1 MEHPS
6 LGLLFTALA
15 GLLILAA
22 FFAGSET
29 ALMSLNRYRLRHR
42 ASEGSRGAR
51 LAEALL
57 QRPDRL
63 IGLIL
68 LLSTLVNVAAPI
80 LVGFIALKLGGE
92 FLVAFGAA
100 LLAFVL
106 LIFCEVAPK
115 TFGALHPERLALPAA
130 YIYTPLLFLLYP
142 FVWFTNLLANGVL
155 RMFGVSRQVAAT
167 SLSSEE
173 LRTVVAEAG
182 AMIPRR
188 HQQML
193 VSILDLENA
202 TVEDIMVPRNEIV
215 GIDID
220 DDWDRIMEQLRQSQH
235 TRLPVYQGEIDRIIG
250 LLHMKQVV
258 HELARGH
265 LDLDTLTAAAQAREP
280 YFVPSGTTLNT
291 QLLNFQRNKR
301 RMAFVVDEY
310 GDIQGLVTIEDILE
324 EIVGE
329 FTTDPATMMHKDVH
343 AEADGS
349 FVASASATI
358 RALNRSMRWN
368 LPTDGPKTLNGLIVE
383 FLETIPE
390 PGTTLKMADY
400 MLEVLQTGDNAIKTV
415 RIRPPEANAALK
427 PARRLER
434 LQRLIQARH
443 AAHAHS
449 FRRPLRH
456 IRFGNQRHLESMFC
470 SLAQPFLAEG
480 HRTNFAGE
488 SQFAKHNQ
496 RTRHGRVIQATER
509 AAITIARSPAVSAR
523 RTPPTTFANT
533 SCPCSMR
540 PPWRCATASSMV
552 RRLPSMPTATRRGLA
567 LKASSASTC
576 TSISSERVPSRITV
590 MTLPGT
596 GSACRDKKIADGF
609 VTSRRPCSSMANTP
623 ISLAAPNRFFTERST
638 R

>member
-1 MEHPS
+1 
-6 LGLLFTALA
+6 
-15 GLLILAA
+15 
-22 FFAGSET
+22 
-29 ALMSLNRYRLRHR
+29 MSLNRYRLRHR

-57 QRPDRL
+57 KRPDRL

-68 LLSTLVNVAAPI
+68 FLSTIVNVTTPI
-80 LVGFIALKLGGE
+80 LVGFIALRVGGE

-115 TFGALHPERLALPAA
+115 TYGALHPERLALPAA
-130 YIYTPLLFLLYP
+130 FIYTPLLFVLYP

-155 RMFGVSRQVAAT
+155 RMFGVSRQVAAN

-220 DDWDRIMEQLRQSQH
+220 DDWDRIME
-235 TRLPVYQGEIDRIIG
+235 
-250 LLHMKQVV
+250 
-258 HELARGH
+258 
-265 LDLDTLTAAAQAREP
+265 AAQAREP
-280 YFVPSGTTLNT
+280 YFVPSGTTLNM

-329 FTTDPATMMHKDVH
+329 FTTDPATMMHKDVR

-349 FVASASATI
+349 YVASASATI

-390 PGTTLKMADY
+390 PGTTLKMSDY

-415 RIRPPEANAALK
+415 RIRPPE
-427 PARRLER
+427 P
-434 LQRLIQARH
+434 
-443 AAHAHS
+443 
-449 FRRPLRH
+449 
-456 IRFGNQRHLESMFC
+456 
-470 SLAQPFLAEG
+470 
-480 HRTNFAGE
+480 
-488 SQFAKHNQ
+488 
-496 RTRHGRVIQATER
+496 
-509 AAITIARSPAVSAR
+509 
-523 RTPPTTFANT
+523 
-533 SCPCSMR
+533 
-540 PPWRCATASSMV
+540 
-552 RRLPSMPTATRRGLA
+552 
-567 LKASSASTC
+567 
-576 TSISSERVPSRITV
+576 
-590 MTLPGT
+590 TLP
-596 GSACRDKKIADGF
+596 
-609 VTSRRPCSSMANTP
+609 
-623 ISLAAPNRFFTERST
+623 
-638 R
+638 

>member
-1 MEHPS
+1 M
-6 LGLLFTALA
+6 LCGALA
-15 GLLILAA
+15 GLLVLAA

-29 ALMSLNRYRLRHR
+29 ALMSLNRYRLRHS

-51 LAEALL
+51 LTEALL
-57 QRPDRL
+57 AHPDRL

-68 LLSTLVNVAAPI
+68 LLSTMVNVAAPM
-80 LVGFIALKLGGE
+80 LAGFIALRLGGE

-100 LLAFVL
+100 ILAFVL

-115 TFGALHPERLALPAA
+115 TFGALYPERLALPAA
-130 YIYTPLLFLLYP
+130 YIYTPLLFALYP
-142 FVWFTNLLANGVL
+142 FVWATNLLANGVL
-155 RMFGVSRQVAAT
+155 RLFGVSRTKAAN

-193 VSILDLENA
+193 VSILDLEHA

-215 GIDID
+215 GIDVD
-220 DDWDRIMEQLRQSQH
+220 DHWDRIVEQLRGVQH

-250 LLHMKQVV
+250 VLHMKQVV
-258 HELARGH
+258 HELARGVF
-265 LDLDTLTAAAQAREP
+265 DVEALTDSARARDA
-280 YFVPSGTTLNT
+280 YFIPSGTTLNT

-349 FVASASATI
+349 FVANASATI

-390 PGTTLKMADY
+390 PGTTLKLADY

-415 RIRPPEANAALK
+415 RIRPPE
-427 PARRLER
+427 P
-434 LQRLIQARH
+434 
-443 AAHAHS
+443 
-449 FRRPLRH
+449 
-456 IRFGNQRHLESMFC
+456 
-470 SLAQPFLAEG
+470 
-480 HRTNFAGE
+480 
-488 SQFAKHNQ
+488 
-496 RTRHGRVIQATER
+496 
-509 AAITIARSPAVSAR
+509 
-523 RTPPTTFANT
+523 TPP
-533 SCPCSMR
+533 
-540 PPWRCATASSMV
+540 
-552 RRLPSMPTATRRGLA
+552 
-567 LKASSASTC
+567 
-576 TSISSERVPSRITV
+576 
-590 MTLPGT
+590 
-596 GSACRDKKIADGF
+596 
-609 VTSRRPCSSMANTP
+609 
-623 ISLAAPNRFFTERST
+623 
-638 R
+638 

>member
-1 MEHPS
+1 MLNPS
-6 LGLLFTALA
+6 NGMLFGALA
-15 GLLILAA
+15 GLLLLAA

-42 ASEGSRGAR
+42 AKAGQRGAR

-57 QRPDRL
+57 AHPDRL

-68 LLSTLVNVAAPI
+68 LLSTIVNVTAPM
-80 LVGFIALKLGGE
+80 LVGFIALRLGGE
-92 FLVAFGAA
+92 FGVAFGAVA
-100 LLAFVL
+100 LTLAL

-115 TFGALHPERLALPAA
+115 TYGALHPERLALPAA

-142 FVWFTNLLANGVL
+142 FVWCTNLLANGVL
-155 RMFGVSRQVAAT
+155 RLFGVSRQVAAN

-235 TRLPVYQGEIDRIIG
+235 TRLPVYQGEIDHIIG

-265 LDLDTLTAAAQAREP
+265 LDLDNLTAAAQAREP

-329 FTTDPATMMHKDVH
+329 FTTDPATMMHRDVH
-343 AEADGS
+343 AEPDGS
-349 FVASASATI
+349 FVANASTTI
-358 RALNRSMRWN
+358 RALNRAMRWN

-390 PGTTLKMADY
+390 PGTTLKLADY
-400 MLEVLQTGDNAIKTV
+400 MLEGLQTGDNAIKTV
-415 RIRPPEANAALK
+415 RIRPP
-427 PARRLER
+427 
-434 LQRLIQARH
+434 
-443 AAHAHS
+443 
-449 FRRPLRH
+449 
-456 IRFGNQRHLESMFC
+456 
-470 SLAQPFLAEG
+470 QP
-480 HRTNFAGE
+480 R
-488 SQFAKHNQ
+488 
-496 RTRHGRVIQATER
+496 
-509 AAITIARSPAVSAR
+509 
-523 RTPPTTFANT
+523 
-533 SCPCSMR
+533 
-540 PPWRCATASSMV
+540 
-552 RRLPSMPTATRRGLA
+552 
-567 LKASSASTC
+567 
-576 TSISSERVPSRITV
+576 
-590 MTLPGT
+590 
-596 GSACRDKKIADGF
+596 
-609 VTSRRPCSSMANTP
+609 
-623 ISLAAPNRFFTERST
+623 
-638 R
+638 

>member
-1 MEHPS
+1 MAHPS
-6 LGLLFTALA
+6 LALLIGALA

-51 LAEALL
+51 LAETLL
-57 QRPDRL
+57 ARPDRL

-68 LLSTLVNVAAPI
+68 FLSTIVNVAIPT
-80 LVGFIALKLGGE
+80 LVGFIALRMGGE
-92 FLVAFGAA
+92 FLVALCDA
-100 LLAFVL
+100 LLTLVL

-115 TFGALHPERLALPAA
+115 TFGALYPERLALPAA
-130 YIYTPLLFLLYP
+130 FIYRPLLFLLYP
-142 FVWFTNLLANGVL
+142 FVWATNLLANGVL
-155 RMFGVSRQVAAT
+155 RLFGVSRQQAAN

-193 VSILDLENA
+193 VSILDLEHA

-220 DDWDRIMEQLRQSQH
+220 DNWDRILEQLRQSQH
-235 TRLPVYQGEIDRIIG
+235 TRLPLYQGEIDRIIG

-265 LDLDTLTAAAQAREP
+265 LDSDALTSAAQAREP

-349 FVASASATI
+349 FVANASATI

-390 PGTTLKMADY
+390 PGTTLKLADY

-415 RIRPPEANAALK
+415 RIRPPE
-427 PARRLER
+427 
-434 LQRLIQARH
+434 
-443 AAHAHS
+443 
-449 FRRPLRH
+449 
-456 IRFGNQRHLESMFC
+456 
-470 SLAQPFLAEG
+470 
-480 HRTNFAGE
+480 
-488 SQFAKHNQ
+488 
-496 RTRHGRVIQATER
+496 
-509 AAITIARSPAVSAR
+509 
-523 RTPPTTFANT
+523 
-533 SCPCSMR
+533 
-540 PPWRCATASSMV
+540 
-552 RRLPSMPTATRRGLA
+552 PTA
-567 LKASSASTC
+567 
-576 TSISSERVPSRITV
+576 P
-590 MTLPGT
+590 
-596 GSACRDKKIADGF
+596 
-609 VTSRRPCSSMANTP
+609 
-623 ISLAAPNRFFTERST
+623 
-638 R
+638 

>member
-1 MEHPS
+1 MPHPS
-6 LGLLFTALA
+6 LELLFGALA

-42 ASEGSRGAR
+42 ASEGHRGAR
-51 LAEALL
+51 LTEKLL
-57 QRPDRL
+57 AHPDRL

-68 LLSTLVNVAAPI
+68 LLSTVVNVVTPT
-80 LVGFIALKLGGE
+80 LVGLITFRLGGDYLVAAGVIALT
-92 FLVAFGAA
+92 FIM
-100 LLAFVL
+100 

-130 YIYTPLLFLLYP
+130 YIYTPLLMLLYP
-142 FVWFTNLLANGVL
+142 FVWATNLLANGVL
-155 RMFGVSRQVAAT
+155 RLFGVSPQQASN

-182 AMIPRR
+182 AMIPHR

-215 GIDID
+215 GIDLD
-220 DDWDRIMEQLRQSQH
+220 DDWDRMVEQLRQSQH
-235 TRLPVYQGEIDRIIG
+235 TRLPVYEGEIDRIVG
-250 LLHMKQVV
+250 VLHMKQVV
-258 HELARGH
+258 HELARGR
-265 LDLDTLTAAAQAREP
+265 LDRAALMEAAAAREA

-310 GDIQGLVTIEDILE
+310 GDIQGLVTLEDILE

-349 FVASASATI
+349 FVANGSATI

-390 PGTTLKMADY
+390 PGTTLKLADY

-415 RIRPPEANAALK
+415 RIRPPQN
-427 PARRLER
+427 
-434 LQRLIQARH
+434 
-443 AAHAHS
+443 
-449 FRRPLRH
+449 
-456 IRFGNQRHLESMFC
+456 
-470 SLAQPFLAEG
+470 
-480 HRTNFAGE
+480 
-488 SQFAKHNQ
+488 
-496 RTRHGRVIQATER
+496 
-509 AAITIARSPAVSAR
+509 
-523 RTPPTTFANT
+523 
-533 SCPCSMR
+533 
-540 PPWRCATASSMV
+540 
-552 RRLPSMPTATRRGLA
+552 
-567 LKASSASTC
+567 ASSA
-576 TSISSERVPSRITV
+576 
-590 MTLPGT
+590 
-596 GSACRDKKIADGF
+596 
-609 VTSRRPCSSMANTP
+609 
-623 ISLAAPNRFFTERST
+623 
-638 R
+638 

>member
-1 MEHPS
+1 MEHPP
-6 LGLLFTALA
+6 LGLLFAALA

-51 LAEALL
+51 LAETLL
-57 QRPDRL
+57 ARPDRL

-68 LLSTLVNVAAPI
+68 LLSTLVNVAAPM

-100 LLAFVL
+100 LLAFLL

-115 TFGALHPERLALPAA
+115 TYGALHPERLALPAA
-130 YIYTPLLFLLYP
+130 YVYTPLLFVLYP

-155 RMFGVSRQVAAT
+155 RMFGVSRQVAAN

-220 DDWDRIMEQLRQSQH
+220 DDWDRVMEQLRQSQH

-265 LDLDTLTAAAQAREP
+265 LDLETLTAAAQAREP

-390 PGTTLKMADY
+390 PGTTLKMSDY

-415 RIRPPEANAALK
+415 RIRPPD
-427 PARRLER
+427 P
-434 LQRLIQARH
+434 
-443 AAHAHS
+443 
-449 FRRPLRH
+449 
-456 IRFGNQRHLESMFC
+456 
-470 SLAQPFLAEG
+470 
-480 HRTNFAGE
+480 
-488 SQFAKHNQ
+488 
-496 RTRHGRVIQATER
+496 
-509 AAITIARSPAVSAR
+509 
-523 RTPPTTFANT
+523 
-533 SCPCSMR
+533 
-540 PPWRCATASSMV
+540 
-552 RRLPSMPTATRRGLA
+552 
-567 LKASSASTC
+567 
-576 TSISSERVPSRITV
+576 
-590 MTLPGT
+590 TLP
-596 GSACRDKKIADGF
+596 
-609 VTSRRPCSSMANTP
+609 
-623 ISLAAPNRFFTERST
+623 
-638 R
+638 

>member
-6 LGLLFTALA
+6 LGLLFTALG
-15 GLLILAA
+15 GLLVLAA

-29 ALMSLNRYRLRHR
+29 ALMSMNRYRLRHR

-57 QRPDRL
+57 KRPDRL

-115 TFGALHPERLALPAA
+115 TFGALHPERLALPAS
-130 YIYTPLLFLLYP
+130 YIYTPLLFVLYP

-182 AMIPRR
+182 AMIPRQ

-215 GIDID
+215 GIDVD
-220 DDWDRIMEQLRQSQH
+220 DDWDRIVEQLRQSQH

-265 LDLDTLTAAAQAREP
+265 LELETLTAAAQAREP

-390 PGTTLKMADY
+390 PGTTLKMSDY

-415 RIRPPEANAALK
+415 RIRPPE
-427 PARRLER
+427 PA
-434 LQRLIQARH
+434 
-443 AAHAHS
+443 
-449 FRRPLRH
+449 
-456 IRFGNQRHLESMFC
+456 
-470 SLAQPFLAEG
+470 
-480 HRTNFAGE
+480 
-488 SQFAKHNQ
+488 
-496 RTRHGRVIQATER
+496 
-509 AAITIARSPAVSAR
+509 
-523 RTPPTTFANT
+523 PP
-533 SCPCSMR
+533 
-540 PPWRCATASSMV
+540 
-552 RRLPSMPTATRRGLA
+552 
-567 LKASSASTC
+567 
-576 TSISSERVPSRITV
+576 
-590 MTLPGT
+590 
-596 GSACRDKKIADGF
+596 
-609 VTSRRPCSSMANTP
+609 
-623 ISLAAPNRFFTERST
+623 
-638 R
+638 

>member
-6 LGLLFTALA
+6 LALLYAALA
-15 GLLILAA
+15 GLLVLAA

-42 ASEGSRGAR
+42 AHEGSRGAR

-57 QRPDRL
+57 ARPDRL

-68 LLSTLVNVAAPI
+68 LLSTLANVAAPM
-80 LVGFIALKLGGE
+80 LVGFIALRLGGE
-92 FLVAFGAA
+92 FFVAFGAG

-115 TFGALHPERLALPAA
+115 TYGALHPERLALPAA
-130 YIYTPLLFLLYP
+130 YVYTPLLFLLYP

-155 RMFGVSRQVAAT
+155 RLFGVSRQVAAN

-215 GIDID
+215 GIDVD
-220 DDWDRIMEQLRQSQH
+220 DDWDRILEQLRQSQH

-258 HELARGH
+258 RELARGR
-265 LDLDTLTAAAQAREP
+265 LNQDTLAAAAGAREA

-329 FTTDPATMMHKDVH
+329 FTSDPATMMHKDVH

-349 FVASASATI
+349 YVANASATI

-415 RIRPPEANAALK
+415 RIRPPE
-427 PARRLER
+427 P
-434 LQRLIQARH
+434 
-443 AAHAHS
+443 
-449 FRRPLRH
+449 
-456 IRFGNQRHLESMFC
+456 
-470 SLAQPFLAEG
+470 
-480 HRTNFAGE
+480 
-488 SQFAKHNQ
+488 
-496 RTRHGRVIQATER
+496 
-509 AAITIARSPAVSAR
+509 
-523 RTPPTTFANT
+523 TPP
-533 SCPCSMR
+533 
-540 PPWRCATASSMV
+540 
-552 RRLPSMPTATRRGLA
+552 
-567 LKASSASTC
+567 
-576 TSISSERVPSRITV
+576 
-590 MTLPGT
+590 
-596 GSACRDKKIADGF
+596 
-609 VTSRRPCSSMANTP
+609 
-623 ISLAAPNRFFTERST
+623 
-638 R
+638 

>member
-1 MEHPS
+1 MYLGGIGVDLRRMQHLS
-6 LGLLFTALA
+6 LGLLFAALA
-15 GLLILAA
+15 ALLVLAA

-42 ASEGSRGAR
+42 ANEGSRGAR

-57 QRPDRL
+57 ARPDRL

-68 LLSTLVNVAAPI
+68 LLSTLDNVAAPI
-80 LVGFIALKLGGE
+80 LASFIALKLGGE

-115 TFGALHPERLALPAA
+115 TFGALYPERVALPAA
-130 YIYTPLLFLLYP
+130 YIYTPLLFVLYP

-155 RMFGVSRQVAAT
+155 RMFGVSRQVAAN

-220 DDWDRIMEQLRQSQH
+220 DDWDRVVEQLRQSQH
-235 TRLPVYQGEIDRIIG
+235 TRLPLYQGEIDRIIG
-250 LLHMKQVV
+250 VLHMKQVV
-258 HELARGH
+258 HESARGR
-265 LDLDTLTAAAQAREP
+265 LNQEALTEAAQSREA

-301 RMAFVVDEY
+301 RLAFVVDEY
-310 GDIQGLVTIEDILE
+310 GDIQGLVTIDDILE

-349 FVASASATI
+349 FVANASATI
-358 RALNRSMRWN
+358 RALNRSMHWN

-390 PGTTLKMADY
+390 PGTTLKMSDY

-415 RIRPPEANAALK
+415 RIRPPE
-427 PARRLER
+427 P
-434 LQRLIQARH
+434 
-443 AAHAHS
+443 
-449 FRRPLRH
+449 
-456 IRFGNQRHLESMFC
+456 
-470 SLAQPFLAEG
+470 
-480 HRTNFAGE
+480 
-488 SQFAKHNQ
+488 
-496 RTRHGRVIQATER
+496 
-509 AAITIARSPAVSAR
+509 
-523 RTPPTTFANT
+523 TPP
-533 SCPCSMR
+533 
-540 PPWRCATASSMV
+540 
-552 RRLPSMPTATRRGLA
+552 
-567 LKASSASTC
+567 
-576 TSISSERVPSRITV
+576 
-590 MTLPGT
+590 
-596 GSACRDKKIADGF
+596 
-609 VTSRRPCSSMANTP
+609 
-623 ISLAAPNRFFTERST
+623 
-638 R
+638 